1 LDEKGKR
8 LKSAAA
14 HRYCEADETYSK
26 LGLQPLNFI
35 WEGIGSKMMLS
46 QETCLIFANSFGGKD
61 RCDRSVYF

>member
-14 HRYCEADETYSK
+14 HRYCEADETCMQVK
-26 LGLQPLNFI
+26 LAATEFI
-35 WEGIGSKMMLS
+35 REGTGSKMMLS

-61 RCDRSVYF
+61 